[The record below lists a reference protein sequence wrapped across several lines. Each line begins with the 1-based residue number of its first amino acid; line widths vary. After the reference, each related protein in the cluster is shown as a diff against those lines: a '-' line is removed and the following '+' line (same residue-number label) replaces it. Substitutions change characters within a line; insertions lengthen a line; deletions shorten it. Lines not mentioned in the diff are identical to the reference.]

1 MYLTLRLHHKIGIHG
16 AIKGAGMNE
25 YDKVCNIYDL
35 EGNVREISAEKLQRS
50 QDTYECSVISRGGF
64 YSLNNYPGWASGRP
78 YDNDYASWAEGYR
91 MALYV
96 MK

>member
-1 MYLTLRLHHKIGIHG
+1 MHPPIDIHG
-16 AIKGAGMNE
+16 AIKGAGTNE

-35 EGNVREISAEKLQRS
+35 EGNVNEHSAERLRRS
-50 QDTYECSVISRGGF
+50 NDTYEWAIIVRGGQCN
-64 YSLNNYPGWASGRP
+64 LTGYPGFASGRSYVDDQP
-78 YDNDYASWAEGYR
+78 GWSYGYR